1 MCVRR
6 LAQAKVGSAVAS
18 NMGASLAN
26 AEPSPG
32 FSPPSLPAPCSN
44 VIDHPGEERYRRV
57 KLSNPGFQSR
67 LGCRAG
73 GKEQGGVGRRGGA
86 PGPQKVHSYSNNKQE
101 MISHV
106 HVGFV

>member
-1 MCVRR
+1 
-6 LAQAKVGSAVAS
+6 
-18 NMGASLAN
+18 MGASLAN

-73 GKEQGGVGRRGGA
+73 GKECMTAIGFRCGGWGGWVGRCVMR
-86 PGPQKVHSYSNNKQE
+86 V
-101 MISHV
+101 
-106 HVGFV
+106 